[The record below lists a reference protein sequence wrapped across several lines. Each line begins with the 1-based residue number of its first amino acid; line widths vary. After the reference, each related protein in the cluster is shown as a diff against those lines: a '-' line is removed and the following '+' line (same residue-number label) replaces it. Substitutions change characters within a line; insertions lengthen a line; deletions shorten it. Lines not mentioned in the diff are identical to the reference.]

1 MKRSALLLFIL
12 CAGLLWQVSCVHS
25 QESSPEKIMSFAD
38 HLYEQVD
45 YYRAITEYERVIFF
59 YPKHPLV
66 KKARYQIAM
75 SYYKGEKF
83 TQAIDRFRALSD
95 QYREEEIGRKA
106 LFMLAETYYQKKDYD
121 QAINVLDIFLTS
133 YPDDSQADAARIK
146 MGLSNL
152 RQGDWRQAEEEFRK
166 LPPDSP
172 LRTQA
177 GELAEESKKYPGL
190 PRKSPAVA
198 AGLSALLPGAG
209 QLYIGRKS
217 DAAVSFLLNGA
228 FIWATVQAFHHD
240 NNVTGG
246 ILLFFESGWY
256 LGNIYNASSGA
267 HKYNRRAEQEF
278 MNNLQNQYGISYYRD
293 EQGGN
298 MLALTLRF

>member
-1 MKRSALLLFIL
+1 MKRTVLLFIL
-12 CAGLLWQVSCVHS
+12 CAGFLWHAPCGQA

-38 HLYEQVD
+38 HLYEQGD

-59 YPKHPLV
+59 YPKHGLA
-66 KKARYQIAM
+66 KKAQYQIAM

-95 QYREEEIGRKA
+95 QYREEEMGPKS

-133 YPDDSQADAARIK
+133 YPNDSQADAARIK
-146 MGLSNL
+146 MGLSYIH
-152 RQGDWRQAEEEFRK
+152 QGDWRRAGEEFQK

-172 LRTQA
+172 LRKQA
-177 GELAEESKKYPGL
+177 GELSEESKKYPGL
-190 PRKSPAVA
+190 PRKSPTVA

-209 QLYIGRKS
+209 QLYIGRNS
-217 DAAVSFLLNGA
+217 DATVSFLLNGS
-228 FIWATVQAFHHD
+228 FIWATVQAFHHK

-256 LGNIYNASSGA
+256 LGNVYNAASGA

-293 EQGGN
+293 ELGGN